1 MGYAVISSGGKQY
14 KVQEGETVV
23 VERLDGEVGAPI
35 VFDHVLMHSDGENVT
50 VGTPVVQNAVV
61 KGHVVDQDK
70 HRKIVVFKYK
80 RRKGY
85 RRKQGHRQ
93 PFTRV
98 KIDQIAI

>member
-23 VERLDGEVGAPI
+23 VERLDGKVRASI

-50 VGTPVVQNAVV
+50 VGTPVLQNAVV
-61 KGHVVDQDK
+61 RGHVVDQDK
-70 HRKIVVFKYK
+70 HRKIIVFKYK
-80 RRKGY
+80 KRKGY
-85 RRKQGHRQ
+85 SRKQGHRQ